1 MVMQDLNFGLLIIFH
16 AVLYRWWSPDP
27 AVNTAKLSFSF
38 EDLGGFEVDEDVVF
52 CVNLGL

>member
-16 AVLYRWWSPDP
+16 AVLYCWWSPDP
-27 AVNTAKLSFSF
+27 AVKTAKLSFSF